1 MAKFHERAIL
11 IYGKSQYAEGSPA
24 TVAATDA
31 VAALEVNYTDEI
43 SSEDHVYVGDELDRD
58 TLTSITDRSAKVDF
72 STLLPLID
80 VTEPFGTTPETLL
93 AVAPLLKACGGSATD
108 SETADSPEVGK
119 TAINVTFTNSAVL
132 NSFATLE
139 VRRSSADEPTFERKH
154 QITDCRGMVNL
165 EWELGK
171 RSMLGFNFMGNFVDP
186 ARVEQIVPNFG
197 VQKTRIAPVLRAANV
212 IQAELVAV
220 GTAFTG
226 IGTKTFCF
234 SKLSAPNLFGF
245 DYSRFILSCLEGFSK
260 GAVTT
265 DVVLTRLMDTPDTG
279 VFMPEN
285 NLEGLFKLRV
295 TIGTEDVDT
304 VAVEFDKLELV
315 NYANTAVG
323 TYAAQDITFKN
334 RGFTTLSFDAVRGTP

>member
-11 IYGKSQYAEGSPA
+11 IYGKSQSAEGSPA

-31 VAALEVNYTDEI
+31 IAALEVNYNDEI

-72 STLLPLID
+72 STLLPYVDLTDI
-80 VTEPFGTTPETLL
+80 TPTTPVDLIGI
-93 AVAPLLKACGGSATD
+93 APLLQACGGYGTI
-108 SETADSPEVGK
+108 TAVTNLGIE
-119 TAINVTFTNSAVL
+119 ARNATFTNSTVL

-139 VRRSSADEPTFERKH
+139 VRRSSADEPTYERKH

-171 RSMLGFNFMGNFVDP
+171 RSMLGFNFMGNFVNP
-186 ARVEQIVPNFG
+186 ARVAQIAPNFG
-197 VQKTRIAPVLRAANV
+197 VQKTRIAPVLRAATV
-212 IQAELVAV
+212 IQAELVAID
-220 GTAFTG
+220 GSFTG

-295 TIGTEDVDT
+295 TIGVDDVDT
-304 VAVEFDKLELV
+304 VAVEFSKLELV
-315 NYANTAVG
+315 NYANTTVG

-334 RGFTTLSFDAVRGTP
+334 RGFTTLSFDSYRAA